1 MKVFWIDLFSGAGG
15 TTTGIHLTGN
25 DNVKV
30 VACVNHDAIAI
41 ESHKA
46 NHPDCL
52 HFVEDVRDF
61 QVVLKLKSL
70 VADLRKQ
77 YPGCKINLWA
87 SLECTNYSKAKGGL
101 PRDADSRTLAYALY
115 EYVIELDPDFV
126 YIENVREFMAWGPLD
141 DRGKPVSKLN
151 GRDYIRW
158 IKRMCLL
165 GGYNYE
171 WKLINAADFGAYT
184 SRERYFGIFA
194 KHGLPVV
201 WPEPTHTKN
210 PGTGKLFVQQK
221 KWKAVRDVLD
231 LNDEGADIFDR
242 KKPLVDATCERIYA
256 GLIKFVANGNSDW
269 LLKYNS
275 VNQESKRH
283 NPPSIN
289 EPCPV
294 VSTQSRLGYINC
306 HFISKYFSGRPEHKN
321 ISVDGPAGTIKTKD
335 GQALVNCEF
344 LAAYYSTGD
353 NVSSI
358 DQPAATL
365 TTKDRLAKVHACFLD
380 HSANDCKF
388 FMNQYSNGGQHSDI
402 NAPPAPT
409 VTSVPK
415 SNLVCPKFIMDTN
428 FNNIGSDLD
437 NPLGTITASHKYH
450 YLLNPQ
456 FASAGSSLENP
467 CFTLIARMDKRPPYL
482 IVTENGQLAITISD
496 NDTEIVKKIK
506 AFMAAFGIAQI
517 KMRMLKIIEL
527 KRIQGFPENYI
538 LKGSQADQKKFIGNA
553 VHPIV
558 ACELANCNAIS
569 LASALLFQHSNN
581 TINIFPNVQ

>member
-30 VACVNHDAIAI
+30 VACVNHDAVAI

-52 HFVEDVRDF
+52 HLVEDVRDF
-61 QVVLKLKSL
+61 KVILKLKSL
-70 VADLRKQ
+70 VEDLRSQ
-77 YPGCKINLWA
+77 FPDCKINLWA

-115 EYVIELDPDFV
+115 DYISELNPDFV

-158 IKRMCLL
+158 IKRMCEL
-165 GGYNYE
+165 GSYHYE
-171 WKLINAADFGAYT
+171 WKLLNSADFGAYT

-194 KHGLPVV
+194 KQGLPVL
-201 WPEPTHTKN
+201 WPEPSYTKN
-210 PGTGKLFVQQK
+210 PGTGKLFAPQK

-231 LNDEGADIFDR
+231 LQDEGTDIFDR
-242 KKPLVDATCERIYA
+242 AKPYVDATYERIYA
-256 GLIKFVANGNSDW
+256 GLVKFVAQGDSDW
-269 LLKYNS
+269 LMKYNS
-275 VNQESKRH
+275 VNQQTGKH

-294 VSTQSRLGYINC
+294 VSTQSRLGYVNC
-306 HFISKYFSGRPEHKN
+306 QFISKYFSGSPQHKN
-321 ISVDGPAGTIKTKD
+321 ISIDGPAGTIKTVD
-335 GQALVNCEF
+335 SQALVNCEF
-344 LAAYYSTGD
+344 LAAYYGTGD

-365 TTKDRLAKVHACFLD
+365 TTKDRLAKVHACFLELPRV
-380 HSANDCKF
+380 SERVVPSQNCEF
-388 FMNQYSNGGQHSDI
+388 FMNQYSNGGQHTDI
-402 NAPPAPT
+402 SGPAPT
-409 VTSVPK
+409 ITSVPK
-415 SNLVCPKFIMDTN
+415 SNLVCPKFILDTS
-428 FNNIGSDLD
+428 FNTLPRVSERVV
-437 NPLGTITASHKYH
+437 PSEKYH

-482 IVTENGQLAITISD
+482 IVTENGDLAITISE
-496 NDTEIVKKIK
+496 NDSEIVTKIK
-506 AFMAAFGIAQI
+506 MFMAAFGIAQI

-558 ACELANCNAIS
+558 ACELANCNYTS
-569 LASALLFQHSNN
+569 LIQFSAPSLRAQLG
-581 TINIFPNVQ
+581 P